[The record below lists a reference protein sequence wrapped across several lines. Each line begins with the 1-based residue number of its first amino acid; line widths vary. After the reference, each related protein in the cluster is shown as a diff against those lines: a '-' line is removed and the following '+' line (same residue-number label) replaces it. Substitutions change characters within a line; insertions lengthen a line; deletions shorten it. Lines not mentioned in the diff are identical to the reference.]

1 MPSAVKTNDVTII
14 SYKPLSDL
22 NFAKYTHDYD
32 MTVHALFFFGVYKL
46 LIGSIV
52 HQICGLIIPTFYIGD
67 PNILYYIYWGLSIIM
82 IIFFCVCAAPP
93 T

>member
-14 SYKPLSDL
+14 GYKPLSDL

-32 MTVHALFFFGVYKL
+32 MTVHALFFFGVYKP

-52 HQICGLIIPTFYIGD
+52 HQTCGLSQHSILGIPTFYI
-67 PNILYYIYWGLSIIM
+67 IYIGG
-82 IIFFCVCAAPP
+82 FP
-93 T
+93 